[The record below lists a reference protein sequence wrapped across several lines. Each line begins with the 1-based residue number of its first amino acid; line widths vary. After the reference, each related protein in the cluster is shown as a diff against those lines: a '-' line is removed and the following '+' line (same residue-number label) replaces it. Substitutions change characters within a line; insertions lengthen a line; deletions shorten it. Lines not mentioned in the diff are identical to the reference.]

1 MELYWSSSGL
11 TAISAIVASFSS
23 AKIELGGSSV
33 AVRAGVQLGVS
44 VARSLSAK
52 EPYLS
57 EGGMALVTEVH
68 LFIPRGELDV
78 PPPKIEQG
86 LAACGALSS
95 IYGG

>member
-1 MELYWSSSGL
+1 M
-11 TAISAIVASFSS
+11 
-23 AKIELGGSSV
+23 